1 MKKKLSILLTERH
14 YYTLKA
20 TMNMKTLKISIA
32 NGNCAVKIILVIT
45 SGITFVIAC
54 VQKLLLRVIVVV
66 DKLLRLLFI
75 FLMTTIGFSIYHI
88 SYGLEVFWAII
99 M

>member
-1 MKKKLSILLTERH
+1 
-14 YYTLKA
+14 
-20 TMNMKTLKISIA
+20 MNMKTLKISIA
-32 NGNCAVKIILVIT
+32 NGNCAVKIIFVIT
-45 SGITFVIAC
+45 SGINFVIAY

-66 DKLLRLLFI
+66 DKLLRLLLI